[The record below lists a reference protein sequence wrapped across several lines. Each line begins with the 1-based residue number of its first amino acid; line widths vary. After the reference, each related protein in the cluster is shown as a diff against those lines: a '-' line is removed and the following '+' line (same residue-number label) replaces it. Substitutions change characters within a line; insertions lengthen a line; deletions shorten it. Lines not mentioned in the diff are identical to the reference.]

1 MSHNSSSLRAKRARK
16 LLREALIELI
26 EERSFD
32 AITVG
37 EIAER
42 AMMSRA
48 AFYRYYQD
56 KYDLVEQI
64 FEETMQALIRDL
76 GSPPHDFQEY
86 VDIQQRVSEFWVK
99 FFEHFAEYERLYR
112 VLLGGKGSSWFV
124 AKMRAY
130 LVETIRKR
138 LHRAESYTKKKYMAG
153 QEEFVIAL
161 LAALMIDA
169 VTWWL
174 EQGRPYTPRQL
185 ATYCS
190 HMVASIVRDAS
201 KWE

>member
-1 MSHNSSSLRAKRARK
+1 MRK

-26 EERSFD
+26 EERSFE

-64 FEETMQALIRDL
+64 FEETMQTFIREL
-76 GSPPHDFQEY
+76 GLPLHNTSGDFDMSS
-86 VDIQQRVSEFWVK
+86 VLEFWEK

-112 VLLGGKGSSWFV
+112 VLLGGKGSSWF
-124 AKMRAY
+124 AMKMRTY
-130 LVETIRKR
+130 LTETIKKR
-138 LHRAESYTKKKYMAG
+138 LDLFKTYLGEKTVIG
-153 QEEFVIAL
+153 QEEFVTAL
-161 LAALMIDA
+161 LAALIVDA

-174 EQGRPYTPRQL
+174 EQERPYTPRQL
-185 ATYCS
+185 ATYCQS
-190 HMVASIVRDAS
+190 LISSIVRDVRT
-201 KWE
+201 WE

>member
-1 MSHNSSSLRAKRARK
+1 VRK
-16 LLREALIELI
+16 LLRDALIELI

-37 EIAER
+37 ELAER

-64 FEETMQALIRDL
+64 FEETMQTFINDL
-76 GSPPHDFQEY
+76 GFPPRNASGDF
-86 VDIQQRVSEFWVK
+86 DMSRVSEFWVK

-112 VLLGGKGSSWFV
+112 VLLGGKGSSWF
-124 AKMRAY
+124 AMKMRAY
-130 LVETIRKR
+130 LNETIKKR
-138 LHRAESYTKKKYMAG
+138 MDMFKTYSGTKIAIG
-153 QEEFVIAL
+153 REEFLTAL
-161 LAALMIDA
+161 LAALIIDV

-174 EQGRPYTPRQL
+174 EQERPYTPQQL
-185 ATYCS
+185 ATYCQS
-190 HMVASIVRDAS
+190 MISSIVRDAS
-201 KWE
+201 TWDE